1 MAEIR
6 TVTTLTHK
14 RHQIES
20 AIENYK
26 QRLDQARADLA
37 HVNAVITLFE
47 VNDDAEMVRPYTDIH
62 RLYKRGEMIALCKE
76 ALAQGP
82 MTTRELAIHIMK
94 HKGLDDGDKVLAK
107 AIAYRLIHAL
117 RQQCRRGLIG
127 DGGKRGNVR
136 VWSAQQRVSPLG
148 VLSET

>member
-6 TVTTLTHK
+6 TVTTLTRK

-26 QRLDQARADLA
+26 QRLDQARADLS
-37 HVNAVITLFE
+37 HVNAVIALFE
-47 VNDDAEMVRPYTDIH
+47 VNDDSEGIRPYTDIH
-62 RLYKRGEMIALCKE
+62 RLYRRGEMIALCKE

-94 HKGLDDGDKVLAK
+94 HTGLRNAGGFSSDLLAR
-107 AIAYRLIHAL
+107 ILLILEGRDVRTRHVP
-117 RQQCRRGLIG
+117 RR
-127 DGGKRGNVR
+127 
-136 VWSAQQRVSPLG
+136 
-148 VLSET
+148 